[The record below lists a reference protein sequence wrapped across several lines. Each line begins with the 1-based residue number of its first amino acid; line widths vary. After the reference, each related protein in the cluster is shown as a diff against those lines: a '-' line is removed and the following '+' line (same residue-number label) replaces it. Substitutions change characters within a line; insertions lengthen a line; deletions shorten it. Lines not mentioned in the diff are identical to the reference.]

1 MTGDSMPVAVQVSES
16 VTILKRSGEQ
26 APLVMIQELRE
37 GELIVAAGKKSKYGV
52 IRTTHIV
59 I

>member
-1 MTGDSMPVAVQVSES
+1 MTGDATPVAVQVSEGAA
-16 VTILKRSGEQ
+16 ILRRSGEQ
-26 APLVMIQELRE
+26 VSHVTIRELRA